1 MAVPVASAPNRC
13 WVADFTHVATWSK
26 VVHGAFVVD
35 TFSHRIVGWSAS
47 TAKKPGSSWTL
58 SKWPCGNAIVLDS
71 RTNRAS

>member
-47 TAKKPGSSWTL
+47 TTKKPGSSWTP
-58 SKWPCGNAIVLDS
+58 WRWRCGGATGTDCL
-71 RTNRAS
+71 TQKAS